1 MQRGASPQEQR
12 AFGRRESRIHAFV
25 RVPSRTP
32 EPCIVRN
39 FSEGGALLVFSAP
52 CPLPDR
58 FRLTVDVK
66 GLDVMCEVRRRGEL
80 EFGVQFV
87 QEQADIAERLG
98 DEIIASPPAFDPSE
112 VDADDLPPPLLLSS
126 GGIVTVVPGY
136 EVRDHIIL

>member
-1 MQRGASPQEQR
+1 MQRGASHHEQR

-52 CPLPDR
+52 FALPDR
-58 FRLTVDVK
+58 FRLTVDAK
-66 GLDVMCEVRRRGEL
+66 GLDVMCEVRRRNGQ

-87 QEQADIAERLG
+87 QEQADIGTRLV
-98 DEIIASPPAFDPSE
+98 DEILMGAPEPGEPLAPAPT
-112 VDADDLPPPLLLSS
+112 LR
-126 GGIVTVVPGY
+126 GGAGLVLVVPGH
-136 EVRDHIIL
+136 EARRHMVI